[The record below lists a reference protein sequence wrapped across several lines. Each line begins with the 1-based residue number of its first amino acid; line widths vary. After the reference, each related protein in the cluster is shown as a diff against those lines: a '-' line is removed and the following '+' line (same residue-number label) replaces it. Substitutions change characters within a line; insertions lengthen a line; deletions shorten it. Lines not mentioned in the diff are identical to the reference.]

1 MKEEELQQLEE
12 DQIYDIAIIGMSGK
26 FPNSPNLDA
35 YWKNIAEGIEC
46 ISFFDDDEL
55 EIDLPETELKNPAFV
70 KAGGTIDGIEY
81 FDADFFGI
89 PSREAAWMDP
99 QQRLFLEHSWNAFEH
114 AGYDVNSIS
123 ENISIYCGT
132 NTNFYLLS
140 RIDQLTADPNN
151 NLFQLMLANEKDF
164 LATRISY
171 KLDLKGESITVQTSC
186 STSLVA
192 VHLACQSLL
201 NYQSKMAL
209 AGGVSIR
216 VPQKTGYFYQQ
227 GMIASPDGH
236 CRAFDEKAE
245 GTVPGNGV
253 GVVVL
258 KRLAEAVRDGDTIY
272 AVIKGSAINNDG
284 QNKVG
289 FTAPSIKG
297 QSDVIA
303 KALAMSGV
311 KADTIDYIEAHG
323 TGTSIG
329 DPIEISAL
337 SRAFE
342 KHTDKTGFCAVSSVK
357 SNIGHLDNAA
367 GIAGLIKTVMALR
380 NKTIPP
386 TLHFEKPNPNID
398 FENSPFFV
406 CAETRNWEKNDS
418 PRRAGVSSFG
428 IGGTNAHLI
437 LEEFEAR
444 EISYNSDEPFLLTI
458 SAKTPDSA
466 VESARNLAIKLSD
479 GNTRI
484 EDLEYTQNSG
494 RADFNRRCF
503 AVGNSGNELITELQK
518 FSTEK
523 DIFSADEN
531 IQTAF
536 LFSGQG
542 TQKVNIARGIWEFN
556 GIFREEFEN
565 CRQILGK
572 FTDIDLQETVYPS
585 KIQNIEYQ
593 NVRLQNPS
601 LGLPVLFSIQYS
613 MAKML
618 IRLGIKLSAVGGHSF
633 GEYPAAAIAG
643 IFSLEDGLKLSV
655 ERGKLMETLPA
666 GAMLA
671 VRLEHGEIEKIIDKN
686 VSIASINTKKNCVVS
701 GSTESISALE
711 KKLDESRI
719 GHRRLDVNYAYH
731 SESIDLLKKRFEEI
745 AGRIK
750 FNSPEIMFVSGVS
763 GKRISDEEVM
773 KPDYWFR
780 QMREPV
786 RFSESLEW
794 LEKSNFK
801 VFAEIGAG
809 QILTPMVRQNTG
821 KNVTAVS
828 ISGIENDAQK
838 DRENFLKALGK
849 LWQRGH
855 TIIWREFYKDKKR
868 KRIAL
873 PTYPFEKQK
882 YWIEV
887 NSGGRKNDS
896 QLSVKT
902 ALNGAKDNKHKLK
915 RTNLENE
922 YQSPTNRKEKM
933 LISIWED
940 ILQVE
945 GIGLEDNLYD
955 LGGDSLIATQIFAR
969 VQQQLKGNLT
979 LEKFMSNLNIK
990 DLANLIEDSD
1000 FENRETQN
1008 FGNLQTIIPQI
1019 EKEKYPL
1026 SFAQERLWLTEQM
1039 VTKNPMYNLP
1049 AVVKLKGNLKIE
1061 ALAKAY
1067 AQIIAKQSS
1076 LRTTFHLI
1084 DGIPYQKIEKE
1095 NFLPLE
1101 ISDISYL
1108 PENKKDEI
1116 LKKLVRGKITEPFDL
1131 EKSAPQRFGLIKL
1144 SETEH
1149 IAVLVLHH
1157 IISDAWSMNIFVQ
1170 ELGSAYREIVSG
1182 KPANNIELPIQYKD
1196 FAEWQKQPENLD
1208 KAADQLKYWKQ
1219 QLKNTPQLLDL
1230 PLDKPRPE
1238 KRSYNGES
1246 YSFSLKN
1253 KTTEKLLET
1262 GKKFGAT
1269 VYTLL
1274 LSSFAVLL
1282 NNICDQEE
1290 VIIGTPVAGR
1300 TLPETEPLIGCF
1312 INTLPIKVDLS
1323 KKPKFEEIIAQV
1335 KQTTIKAYT
1344 NQNVPFEKILDV
1356 IELKRSTEYMPLVQV
1371 LFDFLNTP
1379 PGKELELPELELQL
1393 MAAEV
1398 GTAKNDL
1405 VFDLWQ
1411 GSETISGTVE
1421 FNTDIFELKTIENI
1435 IENYKQIVEYFMS
1448 NPEARIH
1455 HLKTENETGKIAFTQ
1470 DARNDLIKQRFA
1482 PKKIKQE
1489 Q

>member
-12 DQIYDIAIIGMSGK
+12 DEIYDIAIIGMSGK
-26 FPNSPNLDA
+26 FPNSPNPDVF
-35 YWKNIAEGIEC
+35 WKNIAEGVEC
-46 ISFFDDDEL
+46 ISFFKDDEL
-55 EIDLPETELKNPAFV
+55 EINLPETELKNPAFV
-70 KAGGTIDGIEY
+70 RAGGTIDEIEY

-99 QQRLFLEHSWNAFEH
+99 QQRLFLEHSWNAFEN

-123 ENISIYCGT
+123 ENVSVYCGT

-140 RIDQLTADPNN
+140 RIDQLTADPNSS
-151 NLFQLMLANEKDF
+151 LFQLMLANEKDF

-201 NYQSKMAL
+201 SYQSKMAL

-216 VPQKTGYFYQQ
+216 VPQKTGYFYQP

-258 KRLAEAVRDGDTIY
+258 KRLTDAVRDGDTVY

-311 KADTIDYIEAHG
+311 KADTIDYVEAHG

-342 KHTDKTGFCAVSSVK
+342 KHTDRTGFCAVGSVK

-367 GIAGLIKTVMALR
+367 GIAGLIKTVLALR
-380 NKTIPP
+380 NKKIPP
-386 TLHFEKPNPNID
+386 TLHFEKPNPKID
-398 FENSPFFV
+398 FANSPFYV
-406 CAETRNWEKNDS
+406 CAEIKDWEQNDS

-437 LEEFEAR
+437 LEEFEAQ
-444 EISYNSDEPFLLTI
+444 EISYNSEKPFLLTV
-458 SAKTPDSA
+458 SARTPDSA
-466 VESARNLAIKLSD
+466 LKSAGNLAIKLS
-479 GNTRI
+479 GENLKI

-494 RADFNRRCF
+494 RADFNRRIF
-503 AVGNSGNELITELQK
+503 AVGNSKNELITELQK
-518 FSTEK
+518 ISAEK

-542 TQKVNIARGIWEFN
+542 TQKVNIARGIWESN
-556 GIFREEFEN
+556 AVFREEFEN
-565 CRQILGK
+565 CRRILEN

-585 KIQNIEYQ
+585 TIENLEYQ
-593 NVRLQNPS
+593 NERLQNPS

-618 IRLGIKLSAVGGHSF
+618 IRLGIKPSAVGGHSF

-671 VRLEHGEIEKIIDKN
+671 VRIEHGELEKIIDKN

-701 GSTESISALE
+701 GSVESISALE
-711 KKLDESRI
+711 KKLDESKT

-731 SESIDLLKKRFEEI
+731 SESIDNLKEKFEEI
-745 AGRIK
+745 VSRIK

-763 GKRISDEEVM
+763 GKQISDEEIT
-773 KPDYWFR
+773 KTGYWFR

-828 ISGIENDAQK
+828 ISGVENDTQK
-838 DRENFLKALGK
+838 DRENFLKAIGK
-849 LWQRGH
+849 LWQTGH
-855 TIIWREFYKDKKR
+855 KINWSEFYKDKKR
-868 KRIAL
+868 RRIAL

-887 NSGGRKNDS
+887 SSGGRKNDS
-896 QLSVKT
+896 PLSVKAASNET
-902 ALNGAKDNKHKLK
+902 NGNKHALK
-915 RTNLENE
+915 RANLENE
-922 YQSPTNRKEKM
+922 YRAPTNRKEKI

-969 VQQQLKGNLT
+969 VQQQLKSDLT
-979 LEKFMSNLNIK
+979 LEKFMSNLNIR

-1000 FENRETQN
+1000 IESRETQN

-1026 SFAQERLWLTEQM
+1026 SFAQERLWLIEQM

-1049 AVVKLKGNLKIE
+1049 AVVKLKGTLNVE
-1061 ALAKAY
+1061 ALAGAY
-1067 AQIIAKQSS
+1067 TRVVNKQSS
-1076 LRTTFHLI
+1076 LRTTFHPI

-1095 NFLPLE
+1095 SFLPLE
-1101 ISDISYL
+1101 ISNISHL

-1116 LKKLVRGKITEPFDL
+1116 LTKLIGEKVTEPFDL

-1182 KPANNIELPIQYKD
+1182 KPENNVGLPIQYKD

-1219 QLKNTPQLLDL
+1219 QLMNVPQLLDL

-1238 KRSYNGES
+1238 KRSYKGAS
-1246 YSFSLKN
+1246 YSFSLEN
-1253 KTTEKLLET
+1253 QTTEKLLET
-1262 GKKFGAT
+1262 SKKFGAT

-1282 NNICDQEE
+1282 NNICEQEE
-1290 VIIGTPVAGR
+1290 IIIGTPVAGR
-1300 TLPETEPLIGCF
+1300 ILPETEPLIGCF
-1312 INTLPIKVDLS
+1312 INTLPIKINLS
-1323 KKPKFEEIIAQV
+1323 KKPKFEEVVAQV
-1335 KQTTIKAYT
+1335 KQTTLKAYT

-1356 IELKRSTEYMPLVQV
+1356 AEVKRSTEYTPLVQV

-1379 PGKELELPELELQL
+1379 PGKELELPGLELQL
-1393 MAAEV
+1393 MAAEI

-1411 GSETISGTVE
+1411 GSETVSGTVE
-1421 FNTDIFELKTIENI
+1421 FNTDIFHLRTIEKI
-1435 IENYKQIVEYFMS
+1435 IENYKQIVEYFTA

-1455 HLKTENETGKIAFTQ
+1455 LLKTERETEKIARAQ
-1470 DARNDLIKQRFA
+1470 SARNDSVRQRFA

>member
-12 DQIYDIAIIGMSGK
+12 DEIYDIAIIGMSGK
-26 FPNSPNLDA
+26 FPNSPNPDVF
-35 YWKNIAEGIEC
+35 WKNIAEGVEC
-46 ISFFDDDEL
+46 ISFFKDDEL

-70 KAGGTIDGIEY
+70 RAGGTIDEIEY

-99 QQRLFLEHSWNAFEH
+99 QQRLFLEHSWNAFEN

-123 ENISIYCGT
+123 ENVSVYCGT

-140 RIDQLTADPNN
+140 RIDQLTADPNSS
-151 NLFQLMLANEKDF
+151 LFQLMLANEKDF

-201 NYQSKMAL
+201 SYQSKMAL

-216 VPQKTGYFYQQ
+216 VPQKTGYFYQP

-258 KRLAEAVRDGDTIY
+258 KRLTDAVRDGDTVY

-311 KADTIDYIEAHG
+311 KADTIDYVEAHG

-342 KHTDKTGFCAVSSVK
+342 KHTDRTGFCAVGSVK

-367 GIAGLIKTVMALR
+367 GIAGLIKTVLALR
-380 NKTIPP
+380 NKKIPP
-386 TLHFEKPNPNID
+386 TLHFEKPNPKID
-398 FENSPFFV
+398 FANSPFYV
-406 CAETRNWEKNDS
+406 CAEIKDWEQNDS

-437 LEEFEAR
+437 LEEFEAQ
-444 EISYNSDEPFLLTI
+444 EISYNSEKPFLLTV
-458 SAKTPDSA
+458 SARTPDSA
-466 VESARNLAIKLSD
+466 LKSAGNLAIKLS
-479 GNTRI
+479 GENLKI

-494 RADFNRRCF
+494 RADFNRRLF
-503 AVGNSGNELITELQK
+503 AVGNSKNELIAELQK
-518 FSTEK
+518 ISAEK
-523 DIFSADEN
+523 DILSADEN

-542 TQKVNIARGIWEFN
+542 TQKVNIARGIWESN
-556 GIFREEFEN
+556 AVFREEFEN
-565 CRQILGK
+565 CRRILEN

-585 KIQNIEYQ
+585 TIENLEYQ
-593 NVRLQNPS
+593 NERLQNPS

-618 IRLGIKLSAVGGHSF
+618 IRLGIKPSAVGGHSF

-671 VRLEHGEIEKIIDKN
+671 VRIEHGELEKIIDKN

-701 GSTESISALE
+701 GSMESISALE
-711 KKLDESRI
+711 KKLDENKT

-731 SESIDLLKKRFEEI
+731 SESIDNLKEKFEEI
-745 AGRIK
+745 VSRIK

-763 GKRISDEEVM
+763 GKQISDEEIT
-773 KPDYWFR
+773 KTGYWFR

-828 ISGIENDAQK
+828 ISGVENDTQK
-838 DRENFLKALGK
+838 DRENFLKAIGK
-849 LWQRGH
+849 LWQTGH
-855 TIIWREFYKDKKR
+855 KINWSEFYKDKKR
-868 KRIAL
+868 RRIAL

-887 NSGGRKNDS
+887 SSGGRKNDS
-896 QLSVKT
+896 PLSVKAASNET
-902 ALNGAKDNKHKLK
+902 NGNKHALK
-915 RTNLENE
+915 RANLENE
-922 YQSPTNRKEKM
+922 YRAPTNRKEKI

-969 VQQQLKGNLT
+969 VQQQLKSDLT
-979 LEKFMSNLNIK
+979 LEKFMSNLNIQG
-990 DLANLIEDSD
+990 LANLIEDSD
-1000 FENRETQN
+1000 IESRETQN

-1026 SFAQERLWLTEQM
+1026 SFAQERLWLIEQM

-1049 AVVKLKGNLKIE
+1049 AVVKLKGKLNVE
-1061 ALAKAY
+1061 ALAGAY
-1067 AQIIAKQSS
+1067 TRVVNKQSS
-1076 LRTTFHLI
+1076 LRTTFHPI

-1095 NFLPLE
+1095 SFHPLE
-1101 ISDISYL
+1101 ISNISHF

-1116 LKKLVRGKITEPFDL
+1116 LTKLIGEKVTEPFDL

-1182 KPANNIELPIQYKD
+1182 KPENNVGLPIQYKD

-1219 QLKNTPQLLDL
+1219 QLMNVPQLLDL

-1238 KRSYNGES
+1238 KRSYKGAS
-1246 YSFSLKN
+1246 YSFSLEN
-1253 KTTEKLLET
+1253 QTTEKLLET
-1262 GKKFGAT
+1262 SKKFGAT

-1282 NNICDQEE
+1282 NNICEQEE
-1290 VIIGTPVAGR
+1290 IIIGTPVAGR
-1300 TLPETEPLIGCF
+1300 ILPETEPLIGCF
-1312 INTLPIKVDLS
+1312 INTLPIKINLS
-1323 KKPKFEEIIAQV
+1323 KKPKFEEVVAQV
-1335 KQTTIKAYT
+1335 KQTTLKAYT

-1356 IELKRSTEYMPLVQV
+1356 AEVKRSTEYTPLVQV

-1379 PGKELELPELELQL
+1379 PGKELELPGLELQL
-1393 MAAEV
+1393 MAAEI

-1411 GSETISGTVE
+1411 GSETVSGTVE
-1421 FNTDIFELKTIENI
+1421 FNTDIFHLRTIEKI
-1435 IENYKQIVEYFMS
+1435 IENYKQIVEYFTA

-1455 HLKTENETGKIAFTQ
+1455 LLKTEKETEKIARAQ
-1470 DARNDLIKQRFA
+1470 NARNDSVRQRFA